1 MNMINKL
8 KKRNNDSIGVLG
20 SGLMGHGIAYTAA
33 ISGFNV
39 LMLDLTRDQAAM
51 GLQKIYQ
58 ILDKNLKN
66 VNVGDLVGFTPQS
79 KYEFI
84 IDGERLY
91 RVLTKFVT
99 VKYEREGNEEEYNPS
114 WT

>member
-1 MNMINKL
+1 MINKL

-39 LMLDLTRDQAAM
+39 LMLDLTRDQAAK

-66 VNVGDLVGFTPQS
+66 SFITKQELFDIKSRIEISHDYEILKTKKVIIEAIYEDLNIKT
-79 KYEFI
+79 
-84 IDGERLY
+84 
-91 RVLTKFVT
+91 
-99 VKYEREGNEEEYNPS
+99 
-114 WT
+114 